1 MNYELYLQSQQTEQQ
16 PQNDSQPAGAS
27 PMQGS
32 APGTDDHMQAEN
44 ESDPESS
51 IQLNG
56 AASNKIESNG
66 QSNADQVTAGLKSA
80 LAEPIN
86 NDQPHSNASAVVAAA
101 ATPVSSVAATAAAT
115 ITTTQPPP
123 QQNPTI
129 QPLMNMP
136 IQPQGPPAQI
146 QSQFNTPPPFAGF
159 GMPPPNYM
167 YPPWSMPW
175 QQPLPQQQIAN
186 DKSRIIDPQVK

>member
-1 MNYELYLQSQQTEQQ
+1 
-16 PQNDSQPAGAS
+16 
-27 PMQGS
+27 MQES
-32 APGTDDHMQAEN
+32 APGTDDQMQTEN
-44 ESDPESS
+44 ESEPENG

-56 AASNKIESNG
+56 AAGNKIESNG
-66 QSNADQVTAGLKSA
+66 QSNAEQVTAGLKNT
-80 LAEPIN
+80 LAEPMK
-86 NDQPHSNASAVVAAA
+86 NDQPNSNASAAVAAVAAA
-101 ATPVSSVAATAAAT
+101 AAPVSSVAAPAAAT

-123 QQNPTI
+123 QQNPPI

-175 QQPLPQQQIAN
+175 QQPMPQQQIAN
-186 DKSRIIDPQVK
+186 DKSRIIDPQVKLMD